1 VYGNDYFWVIA
12 ALWGICEN
20 TRDALIAACG
30 GSSRTAAAMVAG
42 PRGRPGSPESTGT
55 MNGTVLYI
63 EDNQDNVFL
72 LQRLLQRRRPDIQL
86 HTAMTGR
93 DGIKAAI
100 DDQPALILL
109 DNRLPDTDG
118 EQVLLQLA
126 AVPASAAI
134 PVVILS
140 GDSNPVTVNELLAA
154 GAVDFL
160 VKPFDIHQLLA
171 IIGRYL
177 P

>member
-1 VYGNDYFWVIA
+1 
-12 ALWGICEN
+12 
-20 TRDALIAACG
+20 
-30 GSSRTAAAMVAG
+30 
-42 PRGRPGSPESTGT
+42 
-55 MNGTVLYI
+55 MNVVVLYI
-63 EDNQDNVFL
+63 DDNEDNVFL
-72 LQRLLQRRRPDIQL
+72 LQRLFKHRRPDIQL

-100 DDQPALILL
+100 DGQPALILL
-109 DNRLPDTDG
+109 DNRLPDIHG

-126 AVPASAAI
+126 AAPATAAI

-140 GDSNPVTVNELLAA
+140 GDSNPATVNELLTA
-154 GAVDFL
+154 GAADFL

-177 P
+177 H

>member
-1 VYGNDYFWVIA
+1 
-12 ALWGICEN
+12 
-20 TRDALIAACG
+20 
-30 GSSRTAAAMVAG
+30 
-42 PRGRPGSPESTGT
+42 
-55 MNGTVLYI
+55 MNGIVLYI
-63 EDNQDNVFL
+63 DDDQDSIFL
-72 LQRLLQRRRPDIQL
+72 LQRIIKLRRPDIQL
-86 HTAMTGR
+86 HTATTGR

-109 DNRLPDTDG
+109 DNRLPDTNG
-118 EQVLLQLA
+118 EQVLRQLA
-126 AVPASAAI
+126 AVPATAAI

-154 GAVDFL
+154 GAADFL

-177 P
+177 H

>member
-1 VYGNDYFWVIA
+1 
-12 ALWGICEN
+12 
-20 TRDALIAACG
+20 
-30 GSSRTAAAMVAG
+30 
-42 PRGRPGSPESTGT
+42 
-55 MNGTVLYI
+55 MNGIVLYI
-63 EDNQDNVFL
+63 DDDQDSIFL
-72 LQRLLQRRRPDIQL
+72 LQRIIKLRRPDIQL

-109 DNRLPDTDG
+109 DNRLPDTNG
-118 EQVLLQLA
+118 EQVLRQLA
-126 AVPASAAI
+126 AVPATAAI

-154 GAVDFL
+154 GAADFL

-177 P
+177 H